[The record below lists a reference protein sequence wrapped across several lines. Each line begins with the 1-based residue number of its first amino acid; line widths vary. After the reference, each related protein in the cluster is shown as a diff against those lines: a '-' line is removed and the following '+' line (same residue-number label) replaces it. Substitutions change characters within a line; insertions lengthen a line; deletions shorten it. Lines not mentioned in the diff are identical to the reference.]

1 MPGAGLDIS
10 TPDVSQPAPSDMKY
24 LIDMATS
31 GEINAILPGPAGTA

>member
-1 MPGAGLDIS
+1 MG
-10 TPDVSQPAPSDMKY
+10 Y